1 MMGQQ
6 PSARSPLKEE
16 EMLSEKTRKEN
27 KKGNREHRGARIT
40 INEKVPVANNDGPQG
55 WIEELREG
63 ERERESKASFHFR
76 YTIK

>member
-6 PSARSPLKEE
+6 TSARSPLKGE

-55 WIEELREG
+55 
-63 ERERESKASFHFR
+63 
-76 YTIK
+76 